1 MAIRRPN
8 KNVKPAAKKPAAK
21 KPAAKKPAAKKPA
34 AKKTV
39 AKKPVAK
46 KTVVKKPVAKKPVAK
61 KPVAKKPVA
70 KKRKIVSKKPVPKV
84 ILNNAPKKI
93 SLKRRLYEYEK
104 IAGNGNNNLFN
115 SMGQR
120 VQRGEMKWAYF
131 AVEDNIGY
139 HFYIKLK

>member
-8 KNVKPAAKKPAAK
+8 KNVKPAAKKTVAK

-39 AKKPVAK
+39 AKK
-46 KTVVKKPVAKKPVAK
+46 
-61 KPVAKKPVA
+61 
-70 KKRKIVSKKPVPKV
+70 
-84 ILNNAPKKI
+84 LNNAPKKI